1 MQPFGVKFKEAGVE
15 TAKFL
20 ECINYLSRN
29 FRLFYENKYKD
40 KIEWILLLKTEDD
53 NTVKFVKIRSSKYKP
68 PKLVTQKTLR

>member
-40 KIEWILLLKTEDD
+40 KIE
-53 NTVKFVKIRSSKYKP
+53 
-68 PKLVTQKTLR
+68 